1 MDKRQQF
8 INEINAACD
17 QLKDA
22 GFPHAR
28 DLAKHIIRMKHEL
41 KFYDKCMR
49 MGGIQNG
56 SKQSRNESG
65 YLGNNV
71 G

>member
-17 QLKDA
+17 QLKNA
-22 GFPHAR
+22 GLPHAR
-28 DLAKHIIRMKHEL
+28 DLAKHIVRMKQEL

-49 MGGIQNG
+49 MGGIENG
-56 SKQSRNESG
+56 SKQPRSEPG
-65 YLGNNV
+65 CVGHHLG
-71 G
+71 